1 MKNQL
6 RNSQINLADLLESM
20 HTLAPADAEASDGI
34 LRLLG
39 LEPRTTEPPPG
50 SGRKLRP
57 ARPPATQQPEPP
69 ADAPSQSES
78 AEPRPRR
85 RLESVLTP
93 GNSGRA
99 PLPEWIAATEQL
111 GSTET
116 RRLHRAIPLE
126 PLFPARATRA
136 ILSGAL
142 ATPAETGPLNL
153 ARVVEMVGR
162 AQTITRMPRFVI
174 PTLSR
179 GVQLL
184 IDQSEAMQPFAA
196 DQSVLRSALV
206 QVAGRDRTTVFY
218 FHGSPEWG
226 AGTGLREDWL
236 PWKSPAAGTPV
247 VALTDLGIAQPS
259 CIAGQ
264 ANASDWKRFAQ
275 LLARAHCPLLAL
287 VPYPQRRW
295 PAALLRHMDIVQ
307 WDRNTT
313 ASVIRRVIGSGLKV
327 RKGA

>member
-1 MKNQL
+1 MK
-6 RNSQINLADLLESM
+6 SQISLADLLESM
-20 HTLAPADAEASDGI
+20 RTLAPTDAEASDGI

-39 LEPRTTEPPPG
+39 LEPRAAEPPPG
-50 SGRKLRP
+50 SGRKPRPTRSP
-57 ARPPATQQPEPP
+57 ARREDEPP
-69 ADAPSQSES
+69 AEAPSQPGS

-111 GSTET
+111 SATET

-162 AQTITRMPRFVI
+162 AEIVTRTPRVVI
-174 PTLSR
+174 PTLAR

-184 IDQSEAMQPFAA
+184 IDQSEALQPFAA
-196 DQSVLRSALV
+196 DQSVLRSALL
-206 QVAGRDRTTVFY
+206 QVAGRDRTTVLY

-236 PWKSPAAGTPV
+236 PWKPPAAGTPV
-247 VALTDLGIAQPS
+247 VVLTDLGIAQPS
-259 CIAGQ
+259 GIAGL
-264 ANASDWKRFAQ
+264 ATASDWKRFAQ

-295 PAALLRHMDIVQ
+295 PAALRRHMDIVQ

-313 ASVIRRVIGSGLKV
+313 ASVIRHVIGSGLKV

>member
-1 MKNQL
+1 MNG
-6 RNSQINLADLLESM
+6 QISLADLLESM
-20 HTLAPADAEASDGI
+20 RELGPADAEASDGI

-39 LEPRTTEPPPG
+39 LEPRRAEPPQ
-50 SGRKLRP
+50 SSSRKP
-57 ARPPATQQPEPP
+57 RPPRPQTTRPTE
-69 ADAPSQSES
+69 APSQPES

-93 GNSGRA
+93 ANSGRA

-111 GSTET
+111 GATET
-116 RRLHRAIPLE
+116 RHLHRAIPLE
-126 PLFPARATRA
+126 PLFPARTTRA
-136 ILSGAL
+136 ILSGCL

-162 AQTITRMPRFVI
+162 AQIIRSMPRFVI

-184 IDQSEAMQPFAA
+184 IDQSEGLQPFAA

-206 QVAGRDRTTVFY
+206 QVAGRDRTTVLY

-226 AGTGLREDWL
+226 AGSGLREDWL
-236 PWKSPAAGTPV
+236 PYKPPAAGTPV
-247 VALTDLGIAQPS
+247 VVLTDLGITQPS
-259 CIAGQ
+259 GIAGI
-264 ANASDWKRFAQ
+264 AAASDWKRFAQ

-295 PAALLRHMDIVQ
+295 PPALLRRMDIVQ

-313 ASVIRRVIGSGLKV
+313 ASVIRHVIGPGLKV
-327 RKGA
+327 RTSP